1 MSPTAA
7 RTLPLFAPSG
17 DRNPTRRPLAP
28 PHATPEDM
36 ARRRE
41 VVMHL
46 LPGAAQNG
54 WVSRPSATP
63 VQALDALLPR
73 IGRASWQLQAV
84 QGPDPHDIELRLTD
98 QAAGEG
104 PLTMLALISEGL
116 SLDEVRKA
124 LAALTREGR

>member
-1 MSPTAA
+1 MSAA

-17 DRNPTRRPLAP
+17 DRNATRRPLAP

-36 ARRRE
+36 ARKRE

-46 LPGAAQNG
+46 LPGAAQRG
-54 WVSRPSATP
+54 WVTRPSATP
-63 VQALDALLPR
+63 VQAIDALLPR

-84 QGPDPHDIELRLTD
+84 LGPDPHDIELRLTA

-104 PLTMLALISEGL
+104 PLAMLALVSEGMT
-116 SLDEVRKA
+116 LDEARKA